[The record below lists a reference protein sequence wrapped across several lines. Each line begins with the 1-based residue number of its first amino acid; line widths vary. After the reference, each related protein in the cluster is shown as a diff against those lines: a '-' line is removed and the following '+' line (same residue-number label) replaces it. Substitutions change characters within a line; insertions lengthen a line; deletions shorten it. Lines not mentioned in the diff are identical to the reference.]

1 MKKMFLAIV
10 LCSTVALQSFANHDV
25 VVNHN
30 NKTVT
35 ILANFVSP
43 APIEKS
49 MLKAADLWNNRNGK
63 DKCIISVNGQD
74 KEYLAYF
81 KILINSNPLSDTAV
95 NVITVIP
102 DNHEFFAQKN
112 TKNENGEYVLNRAI
126 SVNDGKTIGISNGF
140 KNNKYVLA
148 HEMGHALGLKHK
160 DSGKCCHFSSADI
173 AVFQLSESVTNLAN
187 NSQSSKNQT
196 RKLIEIGSNIN
207 NFIANLNK

>member
-1 MKKMFLAIV
+1 MKKLLVAIV
-10 LCSTVALQSFANHDV
+10 LCSTVAMQAFANHAV

-35 ILANFVSP
+35 VVANFISP

-63 DKCIISVNGQD
+63 DKCVISVNGQD
-74 KEYLAYF
+74 KEYSVYF
-81 KILINSNPLSDTAV
+81 KVVVNNNPLSDTAV
-95 NVITVIP
+95 NVITVLP
-102 DNHEFFAQKN
+102 DNHAFFAQKN
-112 TKNENGEYVLNRAI
+112 TENELGDVVLNRAI
-126 SVNDGKTIGISNGF
+126 SVTDGKTIGVSNAF

-173 AVFQLSESVTNLAN
+173 AVFQLSESVSNLASN
-187 NSQSSKNQT
+187 IQSEKNQT
-196 RKLIEIGSNIN
+196 RKHIEIGSTSHD
-207 NFIANLNK
+207 FIAKAD